1 MMIKSFETIRID
13 KWLWFARFFKNRTLS
28 ARIISEGKVGLNG
41 KRISKP
47 STNLKK
53 GDALTFSQGSILRLV
68 KVLELG
74 KRRGPFK
81 EALTL
86 YDEIE
91 EKIYVDKVVFS
102 NQVPHEIPKKKME
115 SRPDKRQRRD
125 ILNQKYAYSV
135 DC

>member
-1 MMIKSFETIRID
+1 MTVKSNETIRID
-13 KWLWFARFFKNRTLS
+13 KWLWFARFFKNRNLS
-28 ARIISEGKVGLNG
+28 ARVVSQGKVRVNG

-47 STNLKK
+47 STFLKK
-53 GDALTFSQGSILRLV
+53 GDALTFPQGNILRLV

-125 ILNQKYAYSV
+125 ILNQKYAYLV
-135 DC
+135 DY

>member
-1 MMIKSFETIRID
+1 MTAKSNEAIRID
-13 KWLWFARFFKNRTLS
+13 KWLWFARFFKNRNLS
-28 ARIISEGKVGLNG
+28 ARIVSQGKVRLNG

-47 STNLKK
+47 STSLKK
-53 GDALTFSQGSILRLV
+53 GDALTFPQGNILRLV

-81 EALTL
+81 EALSL

-91 EKIYVDKVVFS
+91 EKIYVDKAVFS
-102 NQVPHEIPKKKME
+102 NQVPHEIPKKKTE

>member
-1 MMIKSFETIRID
+1 MTVKSNETIRID
-13 KWLWFARFFKNRTLS
+13 KWLWFARFFKNRNLS
-28 ARIISEGKVGLNG
+28 ARIVSQGKVRLNG
-41 KRISKP
+41 RRISKP
-47 STNLKK
+47 STFLKK
-53 GDALTFSQGSILRLV
+53 GDALTFPQGNILRLV

-102 NQVPHEIPKKKME
+102 NQVPYEIPKKKME

-135 DC
+135 DY

>member
-1 MMIKSFETIRID
+1 MTVKSNETIRID

-28 ARIISEGKVGLNG
+28 ARIISQGKVRLNG

-53 GDALTFSQGSILRLV
+53 GDALTFSQGNILRLV

-74 KRRGPFK
+74 KRRGPFR
-81 EALTL
+81 EAVSL

-91 EKIYVDKVVFS
+91 EKIYVDKAVFS
-102 NQVPHEIPKKKME
+102 NQVPHLIPKKKID
-115 SRPDKRQRRD
+115 SKPDKRQRRD
-125 ILNQKYAYSV
+125 ILNQKYSYLV
-135 DC
+135 DY

>member
-1 MMIKSFETIRID
+1 MKVKYNESIRID

-28 ARIISEGKVGLNG
+28 ARIISQGKVRLNG

-53 GDALTFSQGSILRLV
+53 GDSLTFSQGSILRLV

-74 KRRGPFK
+74 KRRGPFR
-81 EALTL
+81 EALSL

-91 EKIYVDKVVFS
+91 EKIYVDRAVFS

-115 SRPDKRQRRD
+115 SRPNKRQRRD
-125 ILNQKYAYSV
+125 ILNQKYAYLV
-135 DC
+135 DY

>member
-1 MMIKSFETIRID
+1 MTVKSNETIRID
-13 KWLWFARFFKNRTLS
+13 KWLWFARFFKNRNLS
-28 ARIISEGKVGLNG
+28 ARIVSQGKVRLNG
-41 KRISKP
+41 RRISKP
-47 STNLKK
+47 SASLKK
-53 GDALTFSQGSILRLV
+53 GDALTFPQGNILRLV

-91 EKIYVDKVVFS
+91 EKIYVDKAVFS
-102 NQVPHEIPKKKME
+102 NQVTQEIPKKKMK

-135 DC
+135 DY

>member
-1 MMIKSFETIRID
+1 MKVKYNESIRID
-13 KWLWFARFFKNRTLS
+13 KWLWFARFFKNRTVS
-28 ARIISEGKVGLNG
+28 ARIISQGKVRLNG

-53 GDALTFSQGSILRLV
+53 GDSLTFSQGSILRLV

-125 ILNQKYAYSV
+125 ILNQKYGYSV
-135 DC
+135 DY

>member
-1 MMIKSFETIRID
+1 MTVKSNETLRID

-28 ARIISEGKVGLNG
+28 GRIISQGKVRLNG

-53 GDALTFSQGSILRLV
+53 GDALTFSQGNILRLV

-74 KRRGPFK
+74 KRRGPFR
-81 EALTL
+81 EAISL

-91 EKIYVDKVVFS
+91 EKIYVDKAVFS
-102 NQVPHEIPKKKME
+102 SQVPHLITKKKID
-115 SRPDKRQRRD
+115 SKPDKRQRRD
-125 ILNQKYAYSV
+125 LLNQKYSYLV
-135 DC
+135 DY